1 VETIEVL
8 GDLNSRIAFQKKW
21 RQITSFS
28 YFTGAT
34 LSVIAAATATVV
46 AGLGYAAAAAVV
58 AAIATIATSL
68 EKVLLFREKWARAGE
83 AHGARGVRRPGHL
96 PGVRTF
102 RP

>member
-1 VETIEVL
+1 METIEVL

-28 YFTGAT
+28 YFTGAS

-58 AAIATIATSL
+58 AAPGETRATGTRSS
-68 EKVLLFREKWARAGE
+68 
-83 AHGARGVRRPGHL
+83 RGCPL
-96 PGVRTF
+96 PLGSCIFSHRT
-102 RP
+102 